1 MIFELYKIFLLRLI
15 DEKKEYISIDISD
28 FDFDGTAL
36 EYFANNKIIFPSG
49 FINSIRCKICKG
61 FNSLLREKE
70 SFFYH
75 CDCSHYE
82 TLPNSLSR
90 TYHISKTSISEHLLN
105 ILELEKYLIFEEK
118 YIVLG
123 RKKILNSFHFFV
135 IITSYENLNIDEITK
150 KCEHSNKLALI
161 AVNKKDFL
169 AVEKFSLNNRVK
181 LLLLESLLTVK
192 DNGLFLD
199 TNYLDLAFQ
208 YPIKNP
214 ENAQEKKYNIDLAK
228 KRLSEMIAN
237 GEIISGEKVKAKSL
251 LRNEGYEFSDLDFQ
265 NKIWNKVSKPE
276 HFTKRGVRKK
286 KK

>member
-1 MIFELYKIFLLRLI
+1 
-15 DEKKEYISIDISD
+15 
-28 FDFDGTAL
+28 
-36 EYFANNKIIFPSG
+36 
-49 FINSIRCKICKG
+49 
-61 FNSLLREKE
+61 
-70 SFFYH
+70 
-75 CDCSHYE
+75 
-82 TLPNSLSR
+82 
-90 TYHISKTSISEHLLN
+90 LLN